1 MGTETNVPRK
11 TQSIAIPDTKELVFF
26 GMVNWMFDFRTMKFH
41 VKDNDFLGVHLIGV
55 VEIPV
60 ETINSGKR
68 KRARYI
74 LILNHPNLF
83 ASIELF

>member
-1 MGTETNVPRK
+1 
-11 TQSIAIPDTKELVFF
+11 
-26 GMVNWMFDFRTMKFH
+26 MKFH
-41 VKDNDFLGVHLIGV
+41 VKDNDFLGVRLIGV

-60 ETINSGKR
+60 ETINSGKN